1 MSLNSDDSSRVKL
14 KEIAGEDGSD
24 YINASHI
31 NIKKMKLLYMH
42 MYIRNRYFHHCL
54 GL

>member
-24 YINASHI
+24 YINVSHLDVKK
-31 NIKKMKLLYMH
+31 IKVLYMH
-42 MYIRNRYFHHCL
+42 VYIHNRYFHHCP

>member
-24 YINASHI
+24 YINASHLDV
-31 NIKKMKLLYMH
+31 KKIKLLYMLV
-42 MYIRNRYFHHCL
+42 YIYSRYFCL
-54 GL
+54 YPGL